1 MDLTKVI
8 DEAKQKTGLN
18 QDQLAA
24 RIGLNRTALSHVLH
38 GRRKLPAE
46 AAIELFDLTGI
57 HPRDIMNAT
66 VKPKSTSMHAAC
78 IALAAVT
85 LFVTL
90 PPNTAYAS
98 SPYDGRISHN
108 TYSHAFRRRLLATI
122 EQLSRALGR
131 WRMLRTA

>member
-1 MDLTKVI
+1 MNTIEKCSEILKQRGWTQR
-8 DEAKQKTGLN
+8 ELAKELGMSEQNMT
-18 QDQLAA
+18 
-24 RIGLNRTALSHVLH
+24 HVMK
-38 GRRKLPAE
+38 GRRDLPAHALAKLE
-46 AAIELFDLTGI
+46 RLRGTDDRAIVDLIIT
-57 HPRDIMNAT
+57 
-66 VKPKSTSMHAAC
+66 HAAC

>member
-90 PPNTAYAS
+90 PPKNAYAS
-98 SPYDGRISHN
+98 SPYGDRISHN